1 MWVKAGAAALDPADG
16 VVSAASDGRGCW
28 FHDFG
33 REGGEVVAD
42 VLCGGLWCP
51 VTQLP
56 AFDEDLCLL
65 LRFALPSPIRPST
78 ASFRWFVLSDWMVG
92 VGSGT
97 GGNPWPSV
105 EDTT

>member
-1 MWVKAGAAALDPADG
+1 MRWVKAGAAALDPADG

-65 LRFALPSPIRPST
+65 
-78 ASFRWFVLSDWMVG
+78 
-92 VGSGT
+92 
-97 GGNPWPSV
+97 
-105 EDTT
+105 